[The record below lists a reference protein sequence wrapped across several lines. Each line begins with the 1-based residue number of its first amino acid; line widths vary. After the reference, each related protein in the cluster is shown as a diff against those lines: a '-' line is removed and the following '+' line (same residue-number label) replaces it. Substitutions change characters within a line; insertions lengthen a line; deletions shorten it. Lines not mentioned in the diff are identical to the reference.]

1 MNQLNQDGAMTPT
14 ICRPN
19 FKAMQLALKQLG
31 QGEGPDAEQ
40 LKQLLEALENRQDQ
54 LLGLAR
60 QLAQKGLIPPNL
72 ADQFQPGE
80 LGGLDP
86 GPLADLLKQH
96 GGDFQEL
103 LEQLGRSWADGD
115 ANRGHGHAPLL
126 YGNESSE
133 EGAEFQEQKLGLS
146 VPLEQAKLAGNHH
159 RAGSNRRR
167 SHPRPRRPQY
177 RPSRRR

>member
-1 MNQLNQDGAMTPT
+1 
-14 ICRPN
+14 
-19 FKAMQLALKQLG
+19 MQQALKQLG

-40 LKQLLEALENRQDQ
+40 LKQLLEALENNQDQ
-54 LLGLAR
+54 LLDLAR

-72 ADQFQPGE
+72 ADQFQLGE
-80 LGGLDP
+80 QGGLDP

-103 LEQLGRSWADGD
+103 LEQLGPELGGRGD
-115 ANRGHGHAPLL
+115 ANRGPGHAPLL

-146 VPLEQAKLAGNHH
+146 VP
-159 RAGSNRRR
+159 
-167 SHPRPRRPQY
+167 
-177 RPSRRR
+177 